1 MGPRDRRRRRNVDL
15 AGVRDD
21 RCSAGNTRRSLDGQL
36 RKRAA
41 SRDGDSMVA
50 SVERGRA
57 AALLMSMSSAQII
70 PMILS
75 GSREGRRIS
84 RVNGAPVVR
93 EIGQRLGKGQAVEF
107 RFAEFEIDL
116 EQQELRRSGQVIAIE
131 PQVFDLLVY
140 LVSNRHRIVSKDEL
154 IEAVWQGRIISDA
167 ALSSRVSAARRAI
180 GDNGEDQ
187 RLIRTLHKR
196 GFRFVGALEDDG
208 AAALAEP
215 AASASPPLA
224 VVADEDQ
231 GGGSTDP
238 AAERG
243 RAGDAATALPL
254 PDKPSIAVLPFQ

>member
-1 MGPRDRRRRRNVDL
+1 MGPRDRRRRRNADL
-15 AGVRDD
+15 AGVRGD
-21 RCSAGNTRRSLDGQL
+21 RCSAGNTRRSRDGQL
-36 RKRAA
+36 RNRAA

-70 PMILS
+70 PMVLS

-140 LVSNRHRIVSKDEL
+140 LVGNRHRIVSKDEL

-196 GFRFVGALEDDG
+196 GFRFVGAIEDDD
-208 AAALAEP
+208 AAVPGEP
-215 AASASPPLA
+215 AAGASPPLA
-224 VVADEDQ
+224 LVAEEDQ
-231 GGGSTDP
+231 GGGSTE
-238 AAERG
+238 AGEEGGRG
-243 RAGDAATALPL
+243 RGFATAP
-254 PDKPSIAVLPFQ
+254 A